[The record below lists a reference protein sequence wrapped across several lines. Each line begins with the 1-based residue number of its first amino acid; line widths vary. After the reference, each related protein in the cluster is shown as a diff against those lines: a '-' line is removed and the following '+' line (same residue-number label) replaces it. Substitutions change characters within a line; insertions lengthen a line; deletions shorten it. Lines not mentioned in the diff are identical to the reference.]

1 MRRTPR
7 TVGAGRHVR
16 TKDDHLTELY
26 GLPAFTFP
34 EERDSAGVTLPE
46 ADAVAW
52 RIGYERG
59 TGDERW
65 KDTFERLCA
74 AVDSARIRA
83 LIIGIWGDPE
93 DTEPDEVVSAFLDAR
108 DRLTGLRSVY
118 FGDITDKECRISRIG
133 QTDVTPLIA
142 SCPALEEFSVR
153 AGESYDREG
162 LHPLSFPRLRHD
174 ALRRLVVESA
184 GLRGHVLRGVGESE
198 LPALEH
204 LELWLGARDDGG
216 DGEIADLAGILSGDR
231 LPRLRS
237 LALRNSEMQDEVAAA
252 VGAAPVVAGL
262 DVLDLSLGTL
272 TDAGAEALLGGQPL
286 THLRKLDL
294 HHNYLSEPMRQ
305 RVRNALEPAGVE
317 VDLDPSDAETE
328 VDGDGVPVPSIS
340 VGPLTY

>member
-1 MRRTPR
+1 M
-7 TVGAGRHVR
+7 R

-34 EERDSAGVTLPE
+34 EEQDVAGVVLPA

-59 TGDERW
+59 ASGERW
-65 KDTFERLCA
+65 TDTFERLCA

-93 DTEPDEVVSAFLDAR
+93 DTEPDEVMEAFLGAR
-108 DRLTGLRSVY
+108 DRLTGLRSLY
-118 FGDITDKECRISRIG
+118 FGDITDEECRISRIG
-133 QTDVTPLIA
+133 QTDVTPLLA
-142 SCPALEEFSVR
+142 SCPTLEEFSVR
-153 AGESYDREG
+153 AGESYDMEG
-162 LHPLSFPRLRHD
+162 LHPLRFPRIRHD
-174 ALRRLVVESA
+174 GLRRLVVESA

-204 LELWLGARDDGG
+204 LELWLGAREDGG
-216 DGEIADLAGILSGDR
+216 DGEIVDLAGILSGNR
-231 LPRLRS
+231 LPRLRT
-237 LALRNSEMQDEVAAA
+237 LALRNSEMQDEIAAA
-252 VGAAPVVAGL
+252 MAAAPIVANL

-272 TDAGAEALLGGQPL
+272 TDTGAEALLGGQPL

-305 RVRNALEPAGVE
+305 RLRAALEPAGVE
-317 VDLDPSDAETE
+317 VDLDPSDAEADE
-328 VDGDGVPVPSIS
+328 DENGVPVPSIS

>member
-1 MRRTPR
+1 M
-7 TVGAGRHVR
+7 R
-16 TKDDHLTELY
+16 TKDEHLTELY

-34 EERDSAGVTLPE
+34 EERDAAGVVLPE

-52 RIGYERG
+52 RIGYDRWT
-59 TGDERW
+59 TGERW

-93 DTEPDEVVSAFLDAR
+93 DTEPDEVMEAFLGAR
-108 DRLTGLRSVY
+108 DRLTGLRSLY
-118 FGDITDKECRISRIG
+118 FGDITDEECRIARIG
-133 QTDVTPLIA
+133 QTDVTPLLA
-142 SCPALEEFSVR
+142 SYPSLEEFSVR
-153 AGESYDREG
+153 AGESYDMKG
-162 LHPLSFPRLRHD
+162 LHPLRFPRIRHD

-204 LELWLGARDDGG
+204 LELWLGAREDGG
-216 DGEIADLAGILSGDR
+216 DGEIADLAGILSGNR

-237 LALRNSEMQDEVAAA
+237 LALRNSEMQDAVAAA
-252 VGAAPVVAGL
+252 MGAAPVVANL

-272 TDAGAEALLGGQPL
+272 TDTGAEALLGGQPL

-305 RVRNALEPAGVE
+305 RVRDALEPAGVE
-317 VDLDPSDAETE
+317 VDLDPSDADADEDE
-328 VDGDGVPVPSIS
+328 NGMPVPSIS

>member
-1 MRRTPR
+1 M
-7 TVGAGRHVR
+7 R

-34 EERDSAGVTLPE
+34 EEQDVAGVVLPA

-59 TGDERW
+59 ASGERW
-65 KDTFERLCA
+65 TDTFERLCA

-93 DTEPDEVVSAFLDAR
+93 DTEPDEVMEAFLGAR
-108 DRLTGLRSVY
+108 DRLTGLRSLY
-118 FGDITDKECRISRIG
+118 FGDITDEECRISRIG
-133 QTDVTPLIA
+133 QTDVTPLLA
-142 SCPALEEFSVR
+142 SCPTLEEFSVR
-153 AGESYDREG
+153 AGESYDMEG
-162 LHPLSFPRLRHD
+162 LHPLRFPRIRHD
-174 ALRRLVVESA
+174 GLRRLVVESA

-204 LELWLGARDDGG
+204 LELWLGAREDGG
-216 DGEIADLAGILSGDR
+216 DGEIADLAGILSGNR
-231 LPRLRS
+231 LPRLRT
-237 LALRNSEMQDEVAAA
+237 LALRNSEMQDEIAAA
-252 VGAAPVVAGL
+252 MAAAPIVANL

-272 TDAGAEALLGGQPL
+272 TDTGAEALLGGQPL

-305 RVRNALEPAGVE
+305 RLRAALEPAGVE
-317 VDLDPSDAETE
+317 VDLDPSDAEADE
-328 VDGDGVPVPSIS
+328 DENGVPVPSIS

>member
-1 MRRTPR
+1 M
-7 TVGAGRHVR
+7 R

-34 EERDSAGVTLPE
+34 EERDVAGVLLPE

-59 TGDERW
+59 TTGELW
-65 KDTFERLCA
+65 SDTFERLCA

-93 DTEPDEVVSAFLDAR
+93 DTEPDEVMRAFLGAR
-108 DRLTGLRSVY
+108 DRLTGLRSLY
-118 FGDITDKECRISRIG
+118 FGDITDEECRISRIG
-133 QTDVTPLIA
+133 QTDVTPLLA
-142 SCPALEEFSVR
+142 SYPALEEFSVR
-153 AGESYDREG
+153 AGESYDMQG
-162 LHPLSFPRLRHD
+162 LHPLRFPRIRHD

-204 LELWLGARDDGG
+204 LELWLGAREDGG
-216 DGEIADLAGILSGDR
+216 DGEIADLGGILSGNR

-272 TDAGAEALLGGQPL
+272 TDTGAEALLGGQPL

-305 RVRNALEPAGVE
+305 RVRDALEPAGVE
-317 VDLDPSDAETE
+317 VDLDPSDAEADE
-328 VDGDGVPVPSIS
+328 DENGVPVPSIS